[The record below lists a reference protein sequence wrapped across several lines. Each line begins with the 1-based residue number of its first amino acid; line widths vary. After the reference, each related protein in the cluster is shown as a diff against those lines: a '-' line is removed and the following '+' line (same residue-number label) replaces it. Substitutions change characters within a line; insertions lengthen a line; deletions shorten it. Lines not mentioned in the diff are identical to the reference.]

1 MKEKEV
7 APLRDVR
14 QWDAGPKL
22 DVAHSDD
29 GEGNKGGEG
38 GEGGKD
44 SEGGDDSER
53 GSRRAAEEERRAH
66 RMLGT
71 LTDKERREEK

>member
-7 APLRDVR
+7 APRRDVR

-29 GEGNKGGEG
+29 SERNKGGEG
-38 GEGGKD
+38 GESDQD
-44 SEGGDDSER
+44 SEGGEDSEDL
-53 GSRRAAEEERRAH
+53 AVQP
-66 RMLGT
+66 
-71 LTDKERREEK
+71 KKREECTGSSER